1 MWWFYLYWLPSYL
14 AKERGQNIL
23 GSAYLLTAIYTAA
36 SLGSIAGGW
45 LSGALIKRGWRIA
58 TARYAAMGI
67 AAVCAPFAILAY
79 YTSSFTLCLV
89 LLGVVTAAH
98 QAWSANLFTTSTDLF
113 PSKVAGSVVGLGA
126 TTGGLGGMFLTLLA
140 AMSIQ
145 WIGNQSA
152 VFVWAGLMHP
162 LSLLIFW
169 LVLGRNFQMA
179 DVDAVLDTN
188 KISKPLAAAG
198 AALIGLG
205 LILVVVIWQNWEVC
219 VRAAKLAGAA
229 QAATAAVG
237 VALVGLT
244 LLYAG
249 LRKTPMA
256 TATR

>member
-1 MWWFYLYWLPSYL
+1 
-14 AKERGQNIL
+14 
-23 GSAYLLTAIYTAA
+23 
-36 SLGSIAGGW
+36 
-45 LSGALIKRGWRIA
+45 
-58 TARYAAMGI
+58 MGI

-79 YTSSFTLCLV
+79 YTDSFALCLV

-98 QAWSANLFTTSTDLF
+98 QAWSANLFTSATDLF
-113 PSKVAGSVVGLGA
+113 PSKVTGSVVGLGA

-145 WIGNQSA
+145 WIGNQSG

-169 LVLGRNFQMA
+169 LVLGRDFKMA
-179 DVDAVLDTN
+179 DVDAVLHTN
-188 KISKPLAAAG
+188 RISKPLVAAG
-198 AALIGLG
+198 GALIALG
-205 LILVVVIWQNWEVC
+205 LALVALIWANWELC
-219 VRAAKLAGAA
+219 VQAAKLAGAA

-249 LRKTPMA
+249 MRRTPEVA
-256 TATR
+256 VV

>member
-1 MWWFYLYWLPSYL
+1 M
-14 AKERGQNIL
+14 
-23 GSAYLLTAIYTAA
+23 
-36 SLGSIAGGW
+36 
-45 LSGALIKRGWRIA
+45 
-58 TARYAAMGI
+58 
-67 AAVCAPFAILAY
+67 
-79 YTSSFTLCLV
+79 

-98 QAWSANLFTTSTDLF
+98 QAWSANLFTTATDLF

-152 VFVWAGLMHP
+152 VFVWAGMMHP

-169 LVLGRNFQMA
+169 LVLGDNFRMA

-188 KISKPLAAAG
+188 RISKPLASAG
-198 AALIGLG
+198 AALIALG

-237 VALVGLT
+237 VALVGVT

-249 LRKTPMA
+249 MRKTA
-256 TATR
+256 VVARA